1 MTKGSASAA
10 SDAGPNSRDLIL
22 DAARSL
28 VTSQG
33 YDGMSVSDLCA
44 RSGLPASSIYYHF
57 GNKLGVLAALLD
69 RTFQELHAQFPNPA
83 SFREGDPLDRF
94 EAWVTTACASLD
106 RRPDYLRL
114 LLAVSV
120 GRHKDTEMVR
130 STVRRIRDYAH
141 TSWAEALTPV
151 FAPDGGTENEELVDR
166 LAVLGR
172 AMTDG
177 LAVTNS
183 FDGLSYSAHVAPF
196 VAMVRALA
204 AETDRAVPVTSDA
217 AGA

>member
-1 MTKGSASAA
+1 MTKGSASA

-83 SFREGDPLDRF
+83 SFREGTPWTGSRRGSRRR
-94 EAWVTTACASLD
+94 ARPWTAGPTTC
-106 RRPDYLRL
+106 
-114 LLAVSV
+114 
-120 GRHKDTEMVR
+120 GC
-130 STVRRIRDYAH
+130 
-141 TSWAEALTPV
+141 SWP
-151 FAPDGGTENEELVDR
+151 
-166 LAVLGR
+166 
-172 AMTDG
+172 
-177 LAVTNS
+177 
-183 FDGLSYSAHVAPF
+183 
-196 VAMVRALA
+196 
-204 AETDRAVPVTSDA
+204 
-217 AGA
+217 